1 MDVATWIIAISTGI
15 YTIAFIVTVFYI
27 AKQLKENKLLR
38 ESTVLKEVYD
48 YIIRTHKYRK
58 IIYDNERDIRAVRNT
73 KSLDALSPEVKEA
86 IHEVAF

>member
-1 MDVATWIIAISTGI
+1 MDNCHFNG

-38 ESTVLKEVYD
+38 ESTVLKEAYD
-48 YIIRTHKYRK
+48 SIIRTHKYRK
-58 IIYDNERDIRAVRNT
+58 IIYDYERDIRAVRNT

>member
-38 ESTVLKEVYD
+38 ESTVLKEAYD
-48 YIIRTHKYRK
+48 YIIRTHKYEK
-58 IIYDNERDIRAVRNT
+58 
-73 KSLDALSPEVKEA
+73 
-86 IHEVAF
+86 